1 MSGAPSVLFD
11 APGPKARL
19 RNIIYTVI
27 FGLVLAGVIIWVLSI
42 LSSMAELAPSKWKP
56 FVTEGVW
63 TTFLLPGLWQT
74 LKAAGLSLLI
84 ALPVGAILGLGRM
97 SDHVWIRWPASIIV
111 EFFRAIPV
119 LLLMVF
125 AKALFVL
132 ADIGTADNRPLLAV
146 VTGLVL
152 YNGAVLAEVFRAGVL
167 SLAKGQTEAS
177 LAIGL
182 RKGQYMRLILL
193 PQALTVM
200 LPAIVS
206 QLVVI
211 VKDTALGSQLTI
223 AFPELLASA
232 RTITANYGNTVAT
245 YTVIALIY
253 IVVDLILIFLAGRSE
268 RWMRTRRGGGGG
280 AKRGGLATTGVMAET
295 EMGAPIVDD
304 EMLPGQ
310 RSGFAS
316 RFDRFRFVL
325 QHP

>member
-1 MSGAPSVLFD
+1 M
-11 APGPKARL
+11 
-19 RNIIYTVI
+19 
-27 FGLVLAGVIIWVLSI
+27 
-42 LSSMAELAPSKWKP
+42 
-56 FVTEGVW
+56 
-63 TTFLLPGLWQT
+63 
-74 LKAAGLSLLI
+74 
-84 ALPVGAILGLGRM
+84 
-97 SDHVWIRWPASIIV
+97 
-111 EFFRAIPV
+111 
-119 LLLMVF
+119 
-125 AKALFVL
+125 
-132 ADIGTADNRPLLAV
+132 ADIGSADNRPLLAV

-167 SLAKGQTEAS
+167 SLPRGQTEAS

-182 RKGQYMRLILL
+182 RKGQYMTLILL

-268 RWMRTRRGGGGG
+268 RWMRTRRGGAKGGQ
-280 AKRGGLATTGVMAET
+280 RGGLATTGVMAET
-295 EMGAPIVDD
+295 EMGVPVIDD
-304 EMLPGQ
+304 EMLPGGKGGMAG
-310 RSGFAS
+310 RFS
-316 RFDRFRFVL
+316 RLRFVL
-325 QHP
+325 NNP

>member
-1 MSGAPSVLFD
+1 MSAPTSVLYD

-19 RNIIYTVI
+19 RNHIYTAVFVLILAGIAFWIIYT
-27 FGLVLAGVIIWVLSI
+27 
-42 LSSMAELAPSKWKP
+42 LSSKAELAPSKWRP
-56 FVTEGVW
+56 FYTVDVW

-74 LKAAGLSLLI
+74 LKAAGISLVI
-84 ALPVGAILGLGRM
+84 ALPIGAILGLGRL
-97 SDHVWIRWPASIIV
+97 SDHAWVRWPCAVIV

-125 AKALFVL
+125 AKAVFVL

-152 YNGAVLAEVFRAGVL
+152 YNGSVLAEVFRAGIL
-167 SLAKGQTEAS
+167 SLPKGQTEAS
-177 LAIGL
+177 KAIGL
-182 RKGQYMRLILL
+182 RKGQYMRFILL
-193 PQALTVM
+193 PQAFALM

-232 RTITANYGNTVAT
+232 RTITANYGNAVAT

-253 IVVDLILIFLAGRSE
+253 IVVDTILVMLANRSQQ
-268 RWMRTRRGGGGG
+268 WMSRRGKGSGQGGE
-280 AKRGGLATTGVMAET
+280 LATTGAMAET
-295 EMGAPIVDD
+295 ELGVPGVDD
-304 EMLPGQ
+304 TMLDRRGGTT
-310 RSGFAS
+310 RRFAQL
-316 RFDRFRFVL
+316 RWVL
-325 QHP
+325 RHP

>member
-1 MSGAPSVLFD
+1 MSGAPSVLYD
-11 APGPKARL
+11 APGPKARM

-27 FGLVLAGVIIWVLSI
+27 FAAVLALVIFYVLKT
-42 LSSMAELAPSKWKP
+42 LSNMAELAPSKWKP

-74 LKAAGLSLLI
+74 LKAAGLSLII

-97 SDHVWIRWPASIIV
+97 SDHVWIRWPCAVVV

-132 ADIGTADNRPLLAV
+132 ANVGTADSRPLLAV

-167 SLAKGQTEAS
+167 SLPRGQTEAS

-245 YTVIALIY
+245 YTVIAVIY

-268 RWMRTRRGGGGG
+268 KWMRTRTGKSTG
-280 AKRGGLATTGVMAET
+280 KRGGPATTGVMAET
-295 EMGAPIVDD
+295 ELGVPLVDD
-304 EMLPGQ
+304 EMRPGGLTG
-310 RSGFAS
+310 RFS
-316 RFDRFRFVL
+316 RLRFVL
-325 QHP
+325 QNP

>member
-1 MSGAPSVLFD
+1 MSATTSVLYD
-11 APGPKARL
+11 APGPKARM

-27 FGLVLAGVIIWVLSI
+27 FVLILAGVAFWIIYTLSTK
-42 LSSMAELAPSKWKP
+42 AELAPSKWRP
-56 FVTEGVW
+56 FYTMDVW

-74 LKAAGLSLLI
+74 LKAAAISLVI
-84 ALPVGAILGLGRM
+84 ALPIGAILGLGRL
-97 SDHVWIRWPASIIV
+97 SDHAWVRWPCAVIV

-125 AKALFVL
+125 AKAVFVL

-152 YNGAVLAEVFRAGVL
+152 YNGSVLAEVFRAGIL
-167 SLAKGQTEAS
+167 SLPKGQTEAS
-177 LAIGL
+177 KAIGL
-182 RKGQYMRLILL
+182 RKGQYMRAILL
-193 PQALTVM
+193 PQAFALM

-232 RTITANYGNTVAT
+232 RTITANYGNAVAT

-253 IVVDLILIFLAGRSE
+253 IVVDTILVMLANRSQRWMSRRGAGR
-268 RWMRTRRGGGGG
+268 GGPV
-280 AKRGGLATTGVMAET
+280 ATTGAMAET
-295 EMGAPIVDD
+295 ELGVPGVDD
-304 EMLPGQ
+304 TMLDGKGPTTG
-310 RSGFAS
+310 
-316 RFDRFRFVL
+316 RFSQLRWVL
-325 QHP
+325 RHP